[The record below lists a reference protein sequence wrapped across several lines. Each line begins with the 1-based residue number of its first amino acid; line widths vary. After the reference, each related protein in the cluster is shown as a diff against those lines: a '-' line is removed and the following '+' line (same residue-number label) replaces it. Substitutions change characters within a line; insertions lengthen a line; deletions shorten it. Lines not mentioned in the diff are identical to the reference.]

1 MPQFLYK
8 AVREDGSSSTGES
21 TAANAIELRRD
32 LEARGYLVL
41 DIKLKREGLQRS
53 GISSKDFLLF
63 NQEFMTLIKAGLPI
77 LQTLEIV
84 RKRSVNITFKTII
97 DSLIRE
103 IKGGTALS
111 DAMAMHPDFFT
122 SLYTATVRAGEKSG
136 ALAEVLSRHTAYLK
150 RTLALRRKLVT
161 ALIYPSLVV
170 VFVLAVL
177 ILFIFV
183 IVPGFMQ
190 TQNDQAQSLPA
201 ITAFVF
207 SLSQGLLQYAPYWS
221 TFLVALLVGLYYWV
235 KSAAGKTVLDKLKLK
250 LPVLGVLITQYLM
263 AQMTRT
269 LATVL
274 RGGVP
279 LVQALDTTA
288 DAINNSIITARLRKA
303 RTMVTEGVSL
313 ADSFDRA
320 QVAPDITISMVE
332 VGESSGDLPQMLE
345 NVADFYEDSA
355 DSKIPILTTLIEVAI
370 ISFLGLLVAFIVIS
384 LYLPIFEMGARMG

>member
-288 DAINNSIITARLRKA
+288 DAINNSIITAR
-303 RTMVTEGVSL
+303 TMVTEGVSL